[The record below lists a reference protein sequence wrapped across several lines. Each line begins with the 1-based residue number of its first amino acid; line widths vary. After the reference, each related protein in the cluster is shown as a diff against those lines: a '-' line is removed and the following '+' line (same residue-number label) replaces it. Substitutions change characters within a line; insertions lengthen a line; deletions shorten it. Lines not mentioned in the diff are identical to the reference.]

1 MRQTWNSTFHSSSD
15 MDAPAPSM
23 LGWWWAGWVIMT
35 VMGQISLRMTMNGS
49 EDSYATSLWVDLAGF
64 PVAVT
69 ATLLFMRIVQRVTV
83 AQTRDNVQDTFA

>member
-1 MRQTWNSTFHSSSD
+1 
-15 MDAPAPSM
+15 
-23 LGWWWAGWVIMT
+23 
-35 VMGQISLRMTMNGS
+35 MNGS